1 LFAGMDG
8 YRLMKA
14 AFNISENI
22 CSNCKIGGMTFKTLP
37 GFLEQ
42 IEAEQIKLHEE
53 IESLKLQNSLLL
65 RRDDPQTSFE
75 LLDGKG

>member
-1 LFAGMDG
+1 
-8 YRLMKA
+8 
-14 AFNISENI
+14 
-22 CSNCKIGGMTFKTLP
+22 MTFKTLP

-42 IEAEQIKLHEE
+42 IEAEQIRLHEE
-53 IESLKLQNSLLL
+53 IESLKLQNSILL